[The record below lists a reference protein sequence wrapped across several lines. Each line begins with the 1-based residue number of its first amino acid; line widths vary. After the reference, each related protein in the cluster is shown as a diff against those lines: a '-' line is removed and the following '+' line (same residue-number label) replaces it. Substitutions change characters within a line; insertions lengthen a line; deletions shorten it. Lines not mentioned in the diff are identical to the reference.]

1 MHTDRKGQ
9 KNVKNRSC
17 IGAKFAKIIQLNVS
31 REITPI
37 QTFQFALHS

>member
-1 MHTDRKGQ
+1 MYNDPTGK
-9 KNVKNRSC
+9 KNMKNRSC
-17 IGAKFAKIIQLNVS
+17 IGAKCAKIIQLNVS